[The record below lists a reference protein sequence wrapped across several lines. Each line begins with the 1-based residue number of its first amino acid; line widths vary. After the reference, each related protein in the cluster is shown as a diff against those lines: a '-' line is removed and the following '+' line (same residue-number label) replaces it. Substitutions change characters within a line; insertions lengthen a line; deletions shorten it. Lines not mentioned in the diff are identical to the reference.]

1 MYEKIKS
8 YWQSEKQNI
17 IFCFMATFIIGLAA
31 HAYVML
37 NNNMSHDWLNAFVAT
52 DIENITKIRVGRYIV
67 PLYRAIFR
75 NSIALPWLIGL
86 ISLLWYSVSSY
97 LIARIFDIK
106 SRIITVLISGIVV
119 TNITVTA
126 QFATYLHEADFNAF
140 ALLLAVAASYVW
152 KMHTKIYHLIPGAI
166 FLFIS
171 MGIYQSY
178 VCVTIML
185 IICASVLDLFE
196 EKSIKNVI
204 TRGFLGICLIITA
217 FVVCI
222 AVGKLICYI
231 MDISQKSRVNALSI
245 FSSGENIVKIVF
257 EEILFF
263 ARELFHPAY
272 SKELMLVIFTLT
284 ALIILSLVIYV
295 FVKKR
300 FEVQR
305 ISLILVLFACIPI
318 GACAIFIIAYGIWV
332 HDLMLYAVWLSWVMV
347 IVLSCRLL
355 IHIPKITYKRILNCT
370 VCAFVAV
377 IIWQN
382 IIISNTVYIKKDI
395 VAQSSF
401 STMTRVLDR
410 IEQYP
415 DYIKGQTP
423 LAFIG
428 VPNHGELNN
437 PYDEIADFRDINSV
451 LLADIN
457 EVFYSDTNN
466 DIFNTYAAYFKYVL
480 NSPVTICDSEKR
492 RSKKYAYFPCRRISS
507 YDRRCPCCKSW
518 IDPSLQRRKVIHSDA

>member
-1 MYEKIKS
+1 MYEKINS
-8 YWQSEKQNI
+8 YWQNEKKNI
-17 IFCFMATFIIGLAA
+17 IFCFMSTFILGLAA

-37 NNNMSHDWLNAFVAT
+37 NNDMSHDWLNAFVAT
-52 DIENITKIRVGRYIV
+52 DIEEEWKIRLGRYIV
-67 PLYRAIFR
+67 PLYRNIFR
-75 NSIALPWLIGL
+75 NSLALPWLIGI
-86 ISLLWYSVSSY
+86 ISIFWYSVSSY
-97 LIARIFDIK
+97 LITKIFDVQ
-106 SRIITVLISGIVV
+106 SRIVMFLISGVIV

-126 QFATYLHEADFNAF
+126 QYATYLYEADFNAF
-140 ALLLAVAASYVW
+140 ALLLTVAAAYVW
-152 KMHTKIYHLIPGAI
+152 KVHTKIYHLIPGVI
-166 FLFIS
+166 FLFVS

-178 VCVTIML
+178 VCVTITL
-185 IICASVLDLFE
+185 IVCMSILDLFE
-196 EKSIKNVI
+196 EKKIKKVI
-204 TRGFLGICLIITA
+204 TRGILGIFLVISA
-217 FVVCI
+217 FI
-222 AVGKLICYI
+222 SYILTGKLICYI
-231 MDISQKSRVNALSI
+231 MNVSQESRVNPLSV
-245 FSSGENIVKIVF
+245 FSSGKNIVKVLY
-257 EEILFF
+257 EEIFLFI
-263 ARELFHPAY
+263 RKLFHPAY
-272 SKELMLVIFTLT
+272 SKELMLIIFTLT
-284 ALIILSLVIYV
+284 ALIIFYLIIYV

-300 FEVQR
+300 FEFQR
-305 ISLILVLFACIPI
+305 IILILILFACIPI
-318 GACAIFIIAYGIWV
+318 AACAIFIIACETWV

-355 IHIPKITYKRILNCT
+355 IHIPKITCKRILNCT

-382 IIISNTVYIKKDI
+382 IIIANTVYIKKDL

-415 DYIKGQTP
+415 DYIKGKTP

-437 PYDEIADFRDINSV
+437 PYDEIADFCDINSV

-480 NSPVTICDSEKR
+480 NSPVTICDEDKHEKIKESEEVKNMPI
-492 RSKKYAYFPCRRISS
+492 FPAKESIRM
-507 YDRRCPCCKSW
+507 
-518 IDPSLQRRKVIHSDA
+518 IDGVLVVKVG